1 MKTSL
6 SRADLQKI
14 AHATKTKHKDKE
26 RKPSLERYFL
36 SDFEI
41 FILVNHLTKSLKQNS
56 ANKEQNVEAN

>member
-41 FILVNHLTKSLKQNS
+41 FILVNHLTNH
-56 ANKEQNVEAN
+56 